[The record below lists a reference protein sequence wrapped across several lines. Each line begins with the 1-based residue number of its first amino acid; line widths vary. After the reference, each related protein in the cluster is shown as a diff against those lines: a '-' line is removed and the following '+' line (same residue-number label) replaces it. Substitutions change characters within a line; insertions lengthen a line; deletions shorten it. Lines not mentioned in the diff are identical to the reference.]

1 MSLPAT
7 VTTESGHVLGLKE
20 IDPGEMLDLIE
31 AAGSAMTSG
40 ASGAWLSYA
49 SIVCTVRDVD
59 GVPVPWPT
67 KKSEVKALANKIG
80 NEGIVAVQKVMS
92 DQENDEQT
100 EAEVA
105 KN

>member
-1 MSLPAT
+1 MSLPET
-7 VTTESGHVLGLKE
+7 ITTKSGHVLSLKE

-49 SIVCTVRDVD
+49 SIVCTVRDID

-67 KKSEVKALANKIG
+67 KKGEVKALANKIG
-80 NEGIVAVQKVMS
+80 NEGIVAVQKAMS
-92 DQENDEQT
+92 EQDGD
-100 EAEVA
+100 AEVDTA